1 MRIPFSFPLRAGV
14 VFLALA
20 GIGGTGCVTS
30 YLAYT
35 RHDREQRRNASS
47 WTEQARAQRM
57 AELTS
62 LAQAGDPVGL
72 TGLAYMKLRKTSS
85 EHDYRLEAFAL
96 LERAAGQGYG
106 QAQAVLGEVWGTGG
120 SYFGGPF
127 GLGWEERK
135 RHVEQGISLLQKA
148 ATQACRFS
156 RMGDSQAYR
165 YGGNDGTYSGE
176 NPIDP
181 ARKAG
186 DALAEHGRAAEAQ
199 LWHARAV
206 LHCKQL
212 TRQAWERLHEP
223 GNQTIPTREA
233 ALALI
238 LLSTER
244 DRINSVSKDATPDEL
259 AAAARIAADLR
270 RQVAESERDFPA
282 PTHDILP

>member
-35 RHDREQRRNASS
+35 HNDRMRERAFRAMDKIRARR
-47 WTEQARAQRM
+47 T

-62 LAQAGDPVGL
+62 LAQAGDPVGM
-72 TGLAYMKLRKTSS
+72 TGLAYIKLAETTS
-85 EHDYRLEAFAL
+85 EHDYRPQAIPL

-106 QAQAVLGEVWGTGG
+106 QAQAVLGEFWGTGE
-120 SYFGGPF
+120 SYFGSPF
-127 GLGWEERK
+127 GLGGEERK
-135 RHVEQGISLLQKA
+135 RYVEQGISLLQKA

-156 RMGDSQAYR
+156 RIGDSQAYR
-165 YGGNDGTYSGE
+165 YGGNDGAYYGM

-181 ARKAG
+181 ARTAG
-186 DALAEHGRAAEAQ
+186 DALAEHGRTAEAH

-206 LHCKQL
+206 LHCNQL
-212 TRQAWERLHEP
+212 TRQAWERLHKP
-223 GNQTIPTREA
+223 GNGTIPTREV

-238 LLSTER
+238 LLSTQR
-244 DRINSVSKDATPDEL
+244 DRINSVSQDATPDEM

>member
-35 RHDREQRRNASS
+35 HNDRMRERAFREMDKIRARRI
-47 WTEQARAQRM
+47 
-57 AELTS
+57 AELTP

-72 TGLAYMKLRKTSS
+72 TGLAYMKLEKSSS
-85 EHDYRLEAFAL
+85 EQGDRPEAIAL

-106 QAQAVLGEVWGTGG
+106 QAQAVLGEFWGTGE

-135 RHVEQGISLLQKA
+135 RHVEQGIPLLQKA

-156 RMGDSQAYR
+156 RMEDSQAYR
-165 YGGNDGTYSGE
+165 YGGGDGGYSGMD
-176 NPIDP
+176 PIEP
-181 ARKAG
+181 ARQAG

-212 TRQAWERLHEP
+212 TMQTWKRLHKS

-238 LLSTER
+238 LLTAER
-244 DRINSVSKDATPDEL
+244 DRIESVSKDATPDEM

-282 PTHDILP
+282 PTHDMLP